1 MKKLFETDRGISIA
15 VPEDG
20 KVYQCIDH
28 AGKKLYDHIM
38 VEGRGTIIT
47 EKDKVRTVF
56 DYYQ

>member
-1 MKKLFETDRGISIA
+1 MKKLFETDRNILIA

-28 AGKKLYDHIM
+28 AGKKLYDSII